1 MGQACL
7 PFAGKMLVS
16 MEKARRLRSVRVA
29 MLVAACL
36 AACAAFGLHPEP
48 ASASSNQALAV
59 RNATTATDA
68 PASHDCLACRAHR
81 PLLSAPT
88 PADVTGPQ
96 TSATRQVAPSPLAI
110 RVFPVLSRDGR
121 SPPLAS

>member
-1 MGQACL
+1 
-7 PFAGKMLVS
+7 MLMS
-16 MEKARRLRSVRVA
+16 MEKVRRLQGVRVV
-29 MLVAACL
+29 MLVAAGL

-48 ASASSNQALAV
+48 ASAPCDPALAV
-59 RNATTATDA
+59 RGVTAAVDA
-68 PASHDCLACRAHR
+68 PGCHDCLACRAHR

-96 TSATRQVAPSPLAI
+96 TFAIELVAPRPLAV
-110 RVFPVLSRDGR
+110 RVFLVLSLDGR